1 MRRSL
6 QFAVVLVASLGLA
19 GATQGAVLT
28 SASIFIPFA
37 PALAPPPITGTGVGT
52 SLGSGATAT
61 LGANILSG
69 TRVFTGI
76 TSAAPVTRVAL
87 SLTGHAAGSF
97 TPSGGPGGGLG
108 GAMTLGG
115 TAKIMAYS
123 GYVTLVLVPLYLVGG
138 PAPFTTSGSILPT
151 RTWWGTGW
159 TTGVQTLMVPATT
172 VIGGTQTPYTVTATG
187 ADLRTAGGAGTL
199 VLITPMLIRSNL
211 TPDIPTFATL
221 TLNYVPEPNTLL
233 LVGVG
238 IAGLALHGRKRH
250 WPS

>member
-1 MRRSL
+1 MRKSF
-6 QFAVVLVASLGLA
+6 QFALVLVAALGLA
-19 GATQGAVLT
+19 GTAPGAVLT
-28 SASIFIPFA
+28 SASISIPMGTA
-37 PALAPPPITGTGVGT
+37 TSMPPITGTGVGT
-52 SLGSGATAT
+52 SVGLGATAT
-61 LGANILSG
+61 LGGNILVGSAAA
-69 TRVFTGI
+69 TGI
-76 TSAAPVTRVAL
+76 ITVAPPITQVVL

-123 GYVTLVLVPLYLVGG
+123 GYVTLVLVPLYPVGG

-151 RTWWGTGW
+151 PTWWGTGW

-172 VIGGTQTPYTVTATG
+172 VGGGTQTPYTVTATG

-221 TLNYVPEPNTLL
+221 TLNYVPEPATLL
-233 LVGVG
+233 LVGAG
-238 IAGLALHGRKRH
+238 LAGLALHGRKRH
-250 WPS
+250 